1 MASLSV
7 QAKQCKISSPLDSRD
22 ARFEFW
28 SFDFSQKP
36 ILSRKHDAAQIQFE
50 QFLNQCLEWIVSN
63 FLLHSILEMS
73 DSSSEGLISVKNR
86 LLCRKHDAPQI
97 HFELIFWMNCVKF
110 LLHTILDMPISG
122 FERSN
127 SFKRTIAEILLEKK
141 DCTCSRTWKTNSM
154 CILTH
159 KWEITNSFFVR
170 S

>member
-50 QFLNQCLEWIVSN
+50 QFLNQCLEWIVTN

-97 HFELIFWMNCVKF
+97 HFELFFESVVSHF
-110 LLHTILDMPISG
+110 LLHTILEMPILGSEG
-122 FERSN
+122 SN
-127 SFKRTIAEILLEKK
+127 SFKRPIAEILLEKK
-141 DCTCSRTWKTNSM
+141 DGTCSRTWKTNSM

-159 KWEITNSFFVR
+159 KWETANNFFGR

>member
-7 QAKQCKISSPLDSRD
+7 RAKQCKISSPLDSRD

-50 QFLNQCLEWIVSN
+50 QFLNQRLEWIVSN

-110 LLHTILDMPISG
+110 SSPYDSRHANFGLRTFKFIQETNCWDTTG
-122 FERSN
+122 KER
-127 SFKRTIAEILLEKK
+127 
-141 DCTCSRTWKTNSM
+141 WYM
-154 CILTH
+154 Q
-159 KWEITNSFFVR
+159 
-170 S
+170 